1 MDSDDLRF
9 TDIIILGMDK
19 EPINFVLND
28 TAISNISYNASTKV
42 GNCSILLSCWALAG
56 SWQPWDSDSQLPLTL
71 LSLEGHRHAGKSTTP

>member
-56 SWQPWDSDSQLPLTL
+56 S
-71 LSLEGHRHAGKSTTP
+71 